1 MADKDHEE
9 IAEELVSLTP
19 SAKHQWDWINGF
31 FETMRNEWDGID
43 VVRID
48 KFMYLVRLFVKILL
62 ENAIDDPSQL
72 QKLMKNLI
80 DKCSYKGIGLL
91 FHIADVYV
99 EELPDLMLSQ
109 KLEFIEPFVGLM
121 KSSKLNQVIDMVYN
135 RILLKLAETRD
146 KGLMDWAHKEATSQ

>member
-1 MADKDHEE
+1 
-9 IAEELVSLTP
+9 
-19 SAKHQWDWINGF
+19 
-31 FETMRNEWDGID
+31 
-43 VVRID
+43 
-48 KFMYLVRLFVKILL
+48 
-62 ENAIDDPSQL
+62 
-72 QKLMKNLI
+72 MKNLI